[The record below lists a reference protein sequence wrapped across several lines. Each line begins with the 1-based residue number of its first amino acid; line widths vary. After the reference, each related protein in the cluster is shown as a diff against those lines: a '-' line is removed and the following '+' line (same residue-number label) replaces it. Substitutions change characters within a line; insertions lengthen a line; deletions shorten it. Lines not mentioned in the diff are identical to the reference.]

1 MTAIILGARTPGHRP
16 STSRCTNGRL
26 YPLIDGPP
34 RVSTCGA
41 FERPGPSRRQHEG
54 VRDCM
59 RAFRI
64 VVNGQVVVPLVARE
78 PVEQADRDGVFGEE
92 PAPRLEGPDRKS

>member
-1 MTAIILGARTPGHRP
+1 
-16 STSRCTNGRL
+16 
-26 YPLIDGPP
+26 
-34 RVSTCGA
+34 
-41 FERPGPSRRQHEG
+41 
-54 VRDCM
+54 M

-92 PAPRLEGPDRKS
+92 PAPRLEGPVGGDAHGAAFVGGGDEPEQQLGAGVVEGTRLRRR